1 MKGKVYK
8 TIVTLEVLSSEPLG
22 DIPLEELVHETM
34 QGDMSAI
41 KTTGESI
48 ELTGKK
54 AVEAILNQGTDTEFF
69 GMDKEGNKDP
79 DYI

>member
-22 DIPLEELVHETM
+22 NISLEDLAYQTE
-34 QGDMSAI
+34 QGDMSLKSEQGKSI
-41 KTTGESI
+41 K
-48 ELTGKK
+48 LTGKK
-54 AVEAILNQGTDTEFF
+54 AVEVILSHGTDTEFF
-69 GMDKEGNKDP
+69 GMDKEGNEDS